1 MTEARGRFAGGRATL
16 AGRISQVVLAIA
28 GTFLVALLLA
38 LGASRWLPAGA
49 GAVNH
54 LVLPVVVFPLIW
66 TALILTLFV
75 ARRRGRVWAALGVL
89 GVGHALGLW
98 LSVT

>member
-1 MTEARGRFAGGRATL
+1 MREKRSWFAGSRAL
-16 AGRISQVVLAIA
+16 SGRISQVVLAIA

-38 LGASRWLPAGA
+38 LGASRWLPPGA

-66 TALILTLFV
+66 TALLLALFA
-75 ARRRGRVWAALGVL
+75 ARRRGRVWAAFGVL
-89 GVGHALGLW
+89 GVGHAVGLW

>member
-1 MTEARGRFAGGRATL
+1 MTEERGWFAGGRAR
-16 AGRISQVVLAIA
+16 AGRISHVVLGIA

-66 TALILTLFV
+66 TALILALFA
-75 ARRRGRVWAALGVL
+75 ARRRGRVWALFGVL
-89 GVGHALGLW
+89 GVGHAIGLW